1 MRFLL
6 YAVASM
12 TYLEGLLYGPAAAV
26 WYSRELRYVSQ
37 ISTYEMVC

>member
-12 TYLEGLLYGPAAAV
+12 TYLEGLLYDRGAAL
-26 WYSRELRYVSQ
+26 WGSRNMRYVRQPDAVRSL
-37 ISTYEMVC
+37 S